1 MSISPFLYLPF
12 LDIFTVLSWFNIQ
25 HFHFLQA
32 VGQLCQDPEPGGH
45 QQASKP
51 RHDTRGTHNKNTN
64 TKNQEDISI
73 HQNKTM
79 KRSGGGAQWA
89 IWSVYRKI
97 HQKQHAG
104 LSEQALVENNF

>member
-45 QQASKP
+45 QQTPKP
-51 RHDTRGTHNKNTN
+51 RHDTRGTYIQQKY
-64 TKNQEDISI
+64 KYKE
-73 HQNKTM
+73 
-79 KRSGGGAQWA
+79 SGG
-89 IWSVYRKI
+89 
-97 HQKQHAG
+97 HQHTSKQ
-104 LSEQALVENNF
+104 NNETIRGWCTVGHMVRI